1 MTQTIQF
8 ASSLSLESDLKK
20 AALEAGADIERSIG
34 KGPIDLMF
42 VFPSS
47 HHAG

>member
-20 AALEAGADIERSIG
+20 AALEVGDEIAVYA
-34 KGPIDLMF
+34 LQMLN
-42 VFPSS
+42 
-47 HHAG
+47 